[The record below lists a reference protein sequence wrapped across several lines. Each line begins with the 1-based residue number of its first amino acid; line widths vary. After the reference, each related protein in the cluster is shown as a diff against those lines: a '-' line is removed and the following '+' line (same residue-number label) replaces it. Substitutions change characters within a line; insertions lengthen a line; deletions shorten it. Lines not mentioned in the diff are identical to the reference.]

1 MRSIIRII
9 SRRYPV
15 ARFPDQA
22 GRSIRHPD
30 SRSSDILLKGLL
42 AAPFFAAIVSLCP
55 VALLAQE
62 CLDCHSSE
70 LDPQRPALT
79 IAADDFNQSVHGAL
93 GCKTCHSD
101 VRKIPHENVKLPEC
115 ASCHQEQA
123 KVFASSVHGRARA
136 RGDKDAANCQSCHGP
151 THAIKAVRD
160 PASSV
165 YPLTLPRTCGTCHG
179 NADLAKR
186 HGIPVANAYQLF
198 MDSIHGRAISKSG
211 LLVAANCSSCHGSHD
226 ILPETD
232 PASKVYRTNI
242 PSTCGACHAGVL
254 SVYSGSV
261 HGEAMKAGNKS
272 AAVCID
278 CHTTHE
284 ISRVETDAWKLAIV
298 KECGTCHR
306 QSLRTYGDTFHGQV
320 NSLGFTRVAR
330 CSDCHGSH
338 NIYRVADARSTV
350 APANRLATCRK
361 CHTEASANFIGFM
374 PHADPKDKSRYPGLF
389 YMARLMNI
397 LILGVFSFFGL
408 HTALWLIR
416 SLAEGN
422 GQNHA
427 RANPVA
433 VAPEKAEGR
442 K

>member
-1 MRSIIRII
+1 VQFILPSI
-9 SRRYPV
+9 SRRFPV
-15 ARFPDQA
+15 ARLPDAA
-22 GRSIRHPD
+22 GLSVWHPAARY
-30 SRSSDILLKGLL
+30 SFRAWGPIWAALFFIGIAPLL
-42 AAPFFAAIVSLCP
+42 PP
-55 VALLAQE
+55 ALRAQD

-79 IAADDFNQSVHGAL
+79 IAAEDFTQSVHGAL

-115 ASCHQEQA
+115 ATCHAEQA
-123 KVFASSVHGRARA
+123 KAFASSVHGRARA
-136 RGDKDAANCQSCHGP
+136 RGDRDAATCQNCHGP

-165 YPLTLPRTCGTCHG
+165 YPLTLPRTCGACHG
-179 NADLAKR
+179 NPELAKK

-232 PASKVYRTNI
+232 PASKVYRANI

-254 SVYSGSV
+254 NVYSGSV
-261 HGEAMKAGNKS
+261 HGEAVKAGNQS

-284 ISRVETDAWKLAIV
+284 ISRVETETWKLAIV

-320 NSLGFTRVAR
+320 SSLGFTRVAR

-350 APANRLATCRK
+350 AAGNRLATCRK
-361 CHTEASANFIGFM
+361 CHAEASANFLGFM
-374 PHADPKDKSRYPGLF
+374 PHADPKDRSHYPGLF
-389 YMARLMNI
+389 YMARFMNV

-408 HTALWLIR
+408 HTVLWFFR
-416 SLAEGN
+416 SLGEMN
-422 GQNHA
+422 G
-427 RANPVA
+427 RSKPRTK
-433 VAPEKAEGR
+433 PEKTER
-442 K
+442 KE